1 MKRLLLERRPRA
13 GGSGPTTSRR
23 RRRRRGRG
31 GPTSGGV
38 ARGTADGEL
47 ERYAYRR
54 SGAGGGLGLGAPRAS
69 FRPPP
74 HPRLVVNNSVSSN
87 WFSRFVNLSGIARL
101 VRTGAGIVGALTGSG
116 QGDRF
121 SFGRVVAGR
130 YRIEELVGRG
140 GMGEV
145 FRAYDE
151 RLKMPVALKTL
162 PAHLATDPIRRGLF
176 EREITAQARATHP
189 YVAQVLEIAEDAGQ
203 LFLVMEFIEG
213 QPLSAL
219 LRNARPSVAD
229 VQEWGRQI
237 AQALAA
243 IHERGLL
250 HCDLKPGNVMITPQ
264 GIVKVTDFGIAQLPR
279 GLDGAR
285 VRAEVPPPD
294 AGTPA
299 LPTPAHAPEDADG
312 DTNATHGTIGD
323 SRVPGA
329 EEIDTLSMLQ
339 RPRSNAGTPAYMSPE
354 QHDGLDVDGRT
365 DLFSLGI
372 VLWECVTG
380 RHPFYRE
387 RIDAV
392 REAICT
398 EPPANLNAREWR
410 GHTNLRRLVLRLLE
424 KDPARRFA
432 TAAEVA
438 DALEKLREPWP
449 LWLRASVAAGVVAV
463 VAVSSIAA
471 GWPDRHPY
479 WPPSHWLERDW
490 PPPTRAEGDLLSN
503 LARLRRAS
511 QSEAGLAALQAF
523 TGQNPKSLH
532 AQVELVNLLLEHG
545 SQNRARDAADTAVY
559 LIQDAGYRANDLPLL
574 DVLLL
579 RAVARSR
586 PADQIDIAL
595 RVLRHWS
602 SKRPLA
608 RQQLARGYVNA
619 GRFKDA
625 KDVLTTITTTQ
636 PDDARSRLTL
646 AQVYADLNEIQRA
659 ETELATAAAI
669 ARRDANSDLD
679 GLLAWTR
686 GYVEYRRPDYSQ
698 AALNFDHAEALYRK
712 AGLALDANL
721 SAKLLADALVHRGDP
736 ATNDYA
742 RANRLYATAAEHFE
756 ALGYFQLW
764 VETLNARGALLRMQG
779 SQEAESQLRRAVDE
793 ARKLDDETVRV
804 QPLSMLANMALEQ
817 GRLDE
822 AGALAR
828 EIIDITNRHE
838 DRQMRNNALFVMAG
852 ISAKRGEFAASAR
865 ILNSIIDR
873 EKANDGRTE
882 DFAYARASMLELEH
896 AAERPA
902 AALEQARE
910 AEALLR
916 LIDDRGTL
924 ACMLALRARVL
935 TEMGDLDPATRD
947 VMECQR
953 NTVALD
959 SSVAIYCDVAAA
971 ELDLQR
977 RDFSAAH
984 ARAAEILKSAPL
996 AAADEEVAVRIVLAR
1011 AKKGEGD
1018 NRGAIASAER
1028 AVNVERASRPWNDR
1042 ARVTLAEILLGTGNT
1057 KDAAIQARNAISQ
1070 SHDMGM
1076 RLSEV
1081 RARTVALHCGDP
1093 DDHESRRAAWVAYV
1107 AGVPPEYR
1115 DRVKLRQP
1123 H

>member
-1 MKRLLLERRPRA
+1 M
-13 GGSGPTTSRR
+13 
-23 RRRRRGRG
+23 
-31 GPTSGGV
+31 
-38 ARGTADGEL
+38 
-47 ERYAYRR
+47 
-54 SGAGGGLGLGAPRAS
+54 
-69 FRPPP
+69 
-74 HPRLVVNNSVSSN
+74 
-87 WFSRFVNLSGIARL
+87 
-101 VRTGAGIVGALTGSG
+101 GALTGSG

-121 SFGRVVAGR
+121 SFGRIVAGR

-490 PPPTRAEGDLLSN
+490 PKMTSDE
-503 LARLRRAS
+503 
-511 QSEAGLAALQAF
+511 EAVVGKIAALQRDRRFEDSVGVAQAA
-523 TGQNPKSLH
+523 TGRAPNSLRIIFEFATALRVAGH
-532 AQVELVNLLLEHG
+532 EA
-545 SQNRARDAADTAVY
+545 RARDAADTAAFMA
-559 LIQDAGYRANDLPLL
+559 DSAGYGPNDLPRL
-574 DVLLL
+574 DVQIL
-579 RAVARSR
+579 RALERQRPLEEVAAFERLS
-586 PADQIDIAL
+586 
-595 RVLRHWS
+595 RHWL
-602 SKRPLA
+602 SKRPRSRTELA
-608 RQQLARGYVNA
+608 SAYCRA
-619 GRFKDA
+619 GSFTKA
-625 KDVLTTITTTQ
+625 KALLSQIVLDH
-636 PDDARSRLTL
+636 PDDGRSRLLL
-646 AQVYADLNEIQRA
+646 AQVHADLSEFDSADRSFD
-659 ETELATAAAI
+659 TA
-669 ARRDANSDLD
+669 RKLLEVSQDPEREY
-679 GLLAWTR
+679 LLADTS
-686 GYVEYRRPDYSQ
+686 GYIEFRRPDYARAAERYSRAEVLSRNAGLTLQ
-698 AALNFDHAEALYRK
+698 AAAKSKIVADALARRRNASQRDFEEADRRYREVAATAEALGDFRLFVLTLT
-712 AGLALDANL
+712 ARGGLLRL
-721 SAKLLADALVHRGDP
+721 QGSADA
-736 ATNDYA
+736 
-742 RANRLYATAAEHFE
+742 E
-756 ALGYFQLW
+756 A
-764 VETLNARGALLRMQG
+764 VLL
-779 SQEAESQLRRAVDE
+779 RAVDE
-793 ARKLDDETVRV
+793 ARRLDDETIRV
-804 QPLSMLANMALEQ
+804 QSLATLANLALEH
-817 GRLDE
+817 GRKDD
-822 AGALAR
+822 ADRFAR
-828 EIIDITNRHE
+828 EVLDLTSRHE
-838 DRQMRNNALFVMAG
+838 DRENRNNALFVLTGLDVGRGKIDEG
-852 ISAKRGEFAASAR
+852 IASYRRIAEREAAA
-865 ILNSIIDR
+865 
-873 EKANDGRTE
+873 DGRIE
-882 DFAYARASMLELEH
+882 DRAYASGCLLEVEH
-896 AAERPA
+896 YAERPA
-902 AALEQARE
+902 DALRDGNVAVELYRRVQDQTTLAFVLVFRSRVLAELGRIGE
-910 AEALLR
+910 AEHDLAETR
-916 LIDDRGTL
+916 SIVQDDDPGIGPYL
-924 ACMLALRARVL
+924 QVAACSVDLERHKTRAVIERARH
-935 TEMGDLDPATRD
+935 
-947 VMECQR
+947 
-953 NTVALD
+953 ALG
-959 SSVAIYCDVAAA
+959 AGPIT
-971 ELDLQR
+971 
-977 RDFSAAH
+977 
-984 ARAAEILKSAPL
+984 
-996 AAADEEVAVRIVLAR
+996 AADEEVALRLALAIAVRT
-1011 AKKGEGD
+1011 EGD
-1018 NRGAIASAER
+1018 LEQALAETRAAFHVEHSSAAWRLQARVLEAELLAATGRSAAAGVRAREAIADSTA
-1028 AVNVERASRPWNDR
+1028 
-1042 ARVTLAEILLGTGNT
+1042 
-1057 KDAAIQARNAISQ
+1057 
-1070 SHDMGM
+1070 MGM
-1076 RLSEV
+1076 RLSEARSRNV
-1081 RARTVALHCGDP
+1081 LVCIGEDVEQARARRALENYEQALPADAVHFAAARP
-1093 DDHESRRAAWVAYV
+1093 LLAALRSYPTHERSDA
-1107 AGVPPEYR
+1107 P
-1115 DRVKLRQP
+1115 
-1123 H
+1123 